1 MVQPIDPT
9 LAAKARKIYDLL
21 VEEYGIPQRKPWD
34 PMHELISTIL
44 SANTND
50 VNSGRAFRTLMDT
63 YDGDYDAIRTA
74 PVDEI
79 KAAIRVAGMYN
90 QKAPRLI
97 QTLEMVWAERGA
109 YNIDHVAEMSVAE
122 GEAYLSRFPGV
133 GHKTASIVLLFTF
146 GKPAF
151 PVDTHVQR
159 LTQRLGISD
168 AKASPAKIKG
178 IWESGILGGDAEE
191 FYTLHINFIQHGRAV
206 CQARKPKCEV
216 CRLRQVCDYGLR
228 LGDWEIE

>member
-1 MVQPIDPT
+1 MVQPTDP
-9 LAAKARKIYDLL
+9 AQAVKARKIYDLL
-21 VEEYGIPQRKPWD
+21 VEEYGIPNRETWD
-34 PMHELISTIL
+34 PMHELILTIL

-63 YDGDYDAIRTA
+63 YDGDYNAIRTA

-90 QKAPRLI
+90 QKAPRLMR
-97 QTLEMVWAERGA
+97 TLDMVWAERGA

-133 GHKTASIVLLFTF
+133 GHKTASIVLLFSF

-159 LTQRLGISD
+159 LSQRLGICD
-168 AKASPAKIKG
+168 PKASPAKIKAL
-178 IWESGILGGDAEE
+178 WESGILGADAKE
-191 FYTLHINFIQHGRAV
+191 FYALHINLIQHGRAV
-206 CQARKPKCEV
+206 CQARKPKCDE
-216 CRLRQVCDYGLR
+216 CRLRQICDYGLKA
-228 LGDWEIE
+228 E

>member
-1 MVQPIDPT
+1 MISSTDPALT
-9 LAAKARKIYDLL
+9 AKARKIYDLL
-21 VEEYGIPQRKPWD
+21 VEEYGIPTREPWD
-34 PMHELISTIL
+34 PMHELILTIL

-50 VNSGRAFRTLMDT
+50 VNSGRAFRTLMDQ
-63 YDGDYDAIRTA
+63 YNGDYDAIRTA

-79 KAAIRVAGMYN
+79 KQAIRVAGMYN

-133 GHKTASIVLLFTF
+133 GHKTASIVLLFSF

-159 LTQRLGISD
+159 LSQRLGISD
-168 AKASPAKIKG
+168 PKASPAKIKAL
-178 IWESGILGGDAEE
+178 WESGIFGEDATE
-191 FYTLHINFIQHGRAV
+191 YYALHVNFIRHGRAV
-206 CQARKPKCEV
+206 CQARKPACDGCV
-216 CRLRQVCDYGLR
+216 LRDVCDYGQR
-228 LGDWEIE
+228 D

>member
-1 MVQPIDPT
+1 MFENADPSLT
-9 LAAKARKIYDLL
+9 VKARKVYNLL
-21 VEEYGIPQRKPWD
+21 VGEYGIPERKPWD
-34 PMHELISTIL
+34 PMHELILTIL

-50 VNSGRAFRTLMDT
+50 VNSGRAFRTLMER

-79 KAAIRVAGMYN
+79 KQAIRVAGMYN

-97 QTLEMVWAERGA
+97 QTLGMVWAERGA
-109 YNIDHVAEMSVAE
+109 YNIDHVADMSVTE

-133 GHKTASIVLLFTF
+133 GHKTASIVLLFAF

-159 LTQRLGISD
+159 LSQRLGISD
-168 AKASPAKIKG
+168 PKASPAKIKA
-178 IWESGILGGDAEE
+178 IWESGILGDDPNEYFA
-191 FYTLHINFIQHGRAV
+191 LHINLIQHGRAV
-206 CQARKPKCEV
+206 CQARKPKCDECV
-216 CRLRQVCDYGLR
+216 LQALCDYGQRFETLA
-228 LGDWEIE
+228 